1 MKLDL
6 NKTKEILANT
16 TAYKLSQLTGFSQSH
31 IGRFKKGR
39 SILDSSTKLVLALN
53 LADKSEQELKELIE
67 ELSNEDKLN
76 YDKQV
81 EFLKSEFGY
90 DFNED
95 DSLSFDSCFQSLG
108 VPGLIQ
114 FIINTYE

>member
-6 NKTKEILANT
+6 EKTKKILGST

-31 IGRFKKGR
+31 IGRFKNGR

-53 LADKSEQELKELIE
+53 LADKDEQELKELIE
-67 ELSNEDKLN
+67 NLSITGKLN
-76 YDKQV
+76 HDKQV
-81 EFLKSEFGY
+81 AFLKSEFG
-90 DFNED
+90 D
-95 DSLSFDSCFQSLG
+95 DYKEGDPLSFDSCFQSLA

-114 FIINTYE
+114 FIVSCYE

>member
-6 NKTKEILANT
+6 DKTKEILKNT

-53 LADKSEQELKELIE
+53 LADKDEQELKELIE
-67 ELSNEDKLN
+67 ELMNEDKLN

-81 EFLKSEFGY
+81 EFLKSEFGD

-95 DSLSFDSCFQSLG
+95 SPLSFDSCFQSLA

-114 FIINTYE
+114 FVLNSYE

>member
-6 NKTKEILANT
+6 DKTKEILENT

-31 IGRFKKGR
+31 IGRFKNGR

-53 LADKSEQELKELIE
+53 LADKDEQELKELIE
-67 ELSNEDKLN
+67 ELMNEDKLN
-76 YDKQV
+76 YDKQI
-81 EFLKSEFGY
+81 EFLKSEFGD

-95 DSLSFDSCFQSLG
+95 DPQSFDSCFRSLAA
-108 VPGLIQ
+108 PGLIQ
-114 FIINTYE
+114 FVLNCYE

>member
-6 NKTKEILANT
+6 EKTKEILANT

-53 LADKSEQELKELIE
+53 LADKDEQELKELIE
-67 ELSNEDKLN
+67 KLMNEDRLN

-81 EFLKSEFGY
+81 EFLKSEFGD

-95 DSLSFDSCFQSLG
+95 DPSSFDSCFQSLA

-114 FIINTYE
+114 FVLNSYE

>member
-6 NKTKEILANT
+6 DKTKEILNTT

-53 LADKSEQELKELIE
+53 LADKDEQELKELIE
-67 ELSNEDKLN
+67 ELVNDDKLN
-76 YDKQV
+76 YDKQI
-81 EFLKSEFGY
+81 EFLKSEFGD
-90 DFNED
+90 DFNEND
-95 DSLSFDSCFQSLG
+95 PLSFDSYFQSLA

-114 FIINTYE
+114 FIISSYE

>member
-6 NKTKEILANT
+6 DKTKNILENT

-31 IGRFKKGR
+31 IGRFKNGR

-53 LADKSEQELKELIE
+53 LADKDEQELKELIE
-67 ELSNEDKLN
+67 ELMNEDKLN

-81 EFLKSEFGY
+81 EFLKSEFGD
-90 DFNED
+90 DFKD
-95 DSLSFDSCFQSLG
+95 DPLSFDSCFQSLKI
-108 VPGLIQ
+108 PGLIQ
-114 FIINTYE
+114 FVLNCYE

>member
-6 NKTKEILANT
+6 EKTKEILNTT

-31 IGRFKKGR
+31 IGRFKNGR

-67 ELSNEDKLN
+67 ELSNDDKLN
-76 YDKQV
+76 YDKQA
-81 EFLKSEFGY
+81 EFLKSEFGD

-95 DSLSFDSCFQSLG
+95 SPQSFDNCFRSLAA
-108 VPGLIQ
+108 PGLIQ
-114 FIINTYE
+114 FIISSYE

>member
-6 NKTKEILANT
+6 EKTKEVLENT

-39 SILDSSTKLVLALN
+39 SILESSTKLVLALN
-53 LADKSEQELKELIE
+53 LADKDEQELKELIE
-67 ELSNEDKLN
+67 ELMNEDKLN

-81 EFLKSEFGY
+81 EFLKSEFGD
-90 DFNED
+90 DFNESD
-95 DSLSFDSCFQSLG
+95 PLSFDSCFQSLG
-108 VPGLIQ
+108 VAGLIQ
-114 FIINTYE
+114 FIVSCYE

>member
-6 NKTKEILANT
+6 DKTKEILNTT

-31 IGRFKKGR
+31 IGRFKNGR

-53 LADKSEQELKELIE
+53 LADKDEQELKKMIE
-67 ELSNEDKLN
+67 ELMNEDKLN

-81 EFLKSEFGY
+81 EFLKAEFGD

-95 DSLSFDSCFQSLG
+95 DPQSFDSCFQSLA

-114 FIINTYE
+114 FVISCYE

>member
-6 NKTKEILANT
+6 DKAKAILENT

-31 IGRFKKGR
+31 IGRFKNGR
-39 SILDSSTKLVLALN
+39 SILNSSTKLVLALN

-67 ELSNEDKLN
+67 KLMNDDKFN

-81 EFLKSEFGY
+81 EFLKLEFGD

-95 DSLSFDSCFQSLG
+95 DPLGFDSCFQSLA

-114 FIINTYE
+114 FIISSYE

>member
-6 NKTKEILANT
+6 ERTKEILEST

-31 IGRFKKGR
+31 IGRFKNGR

-53 LADKSEQELKELIE
+53 LADKDEQELKELIE
-67 ELSNEDKLN
+67 KLMNEDKLN

-81 EFLKSEFGY
+81 EFLKAEFGDY
-90 DFNED
+90 FNGD
-95 DSLSFDSCFQSLG
+95 DPLSFDSCFQSLG

-114 FIINTYE
+114 FIINSYE

>member
-6 NKTKEILANT
+6 DKTKEILEST

-31 IGRFKKGR
+31 IGRFKNGR

-53 LADKSEQELKELIE
+53 LADKDEQELKELIG
-67 ELSNEDKLN
+67 ELMNEDKLN
-76 YDKQV
+76 YDKQI
-81 EFLKSEFGY
+81 EFLKSEFDD
-90 DFNED
+90 DFKED
-95 DSLSFDSCFQSLG
+95 DPQSFDSCFQSLA

-114 FIINTYE
+114 FIVSCYE

>member
-6 NKTKEILANT
+6 DKTKNILEST

-31 IGRFKKGR
+31 IGRFKNGR

-53 LADKSEQELKELIE
+53 LADKDEQELKELIE
-67 ELSNEDKLN
+67 KLTNEDKLN

-81 EFLKSEFGY
+81 EFLKSEFGD

-95 DSLSFDSCFQSLG
+95 DPLSFDNCFQSLA

-114 FIINTYE
+114 FIISCYE